1 MFDKS
6 LVGEILQNIS
16 WSIERIFLRSEK
28 ILSYE
33 QFLDDEDGLEKLDS
47 ICMQLINIGEAL
59 KQIDKITDDRL
70 LKRYSEVD
78 WKSAKG
84 MRDVITHHYF
94 DIDAEVVFNVI
105 QNKLPEMKDTIQ
117 KILNGL

>member
-33 QFLDDEDGLEKLDS
+33 QFLDDEAGLEKLDS

>member
-28 ILSYE
+28 FLSYE
-33 QFLDDEDGLEKLDS
+33 QFLDDEGGLEKLDS

-105 QNKLPEMKDTIQ
+105 QNKLPEMKDTIH